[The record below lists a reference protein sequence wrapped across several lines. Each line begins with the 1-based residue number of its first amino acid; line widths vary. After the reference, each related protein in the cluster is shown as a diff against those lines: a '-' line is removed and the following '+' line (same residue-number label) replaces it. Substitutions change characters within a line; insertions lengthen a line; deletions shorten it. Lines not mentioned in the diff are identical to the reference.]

1 MTAVL
6 GASQKEAAALLE
18 KKKPDTGERRTIRAL
33 YTNASLVRTHG
44 KRAVL
49 ALVARGVGPDTAT
62 RILRVPHVDELEFL
76 RAILAAEV
84 NYART
89 RRFWD

>member
-1 MTAVL
+1 MQAVIRR
-6 GASQKEAAALLE
+6 SEVSDIKLLDKRNPSKDE
-18 KKKPDTGERRTIRAL
+18 KKAVKRIMKSA
-33 YTNASLVRTHG
+33 NLVKTHG

-49 ALVARGVGPDTAT
+49 ALAARGVGPGKAGQVLS
-62 RILRVPHVDELEFL
+62 RYYEDEDEFL
-76 RAILAAEV
+76 AAILAAEV